1 MFLKIIV
8 FIHIISATIW
18 VGGHLILT
26 VSYLPNALKHN
37 DFSLIEGY
45 ESRFERIGIPSLIIL
60 IVTGIYK
67 ITYYA
72 PDLFSFDMSDHYTK
86 HIVIKLILLLA
97 TILLAIHARLFLI
110 PKRELKPLSYHI
122 LAITIIGIAFVFV
135 GMSARM
141 GGIL

>member
-72 PDLFSFDMSDHYTK
+72 PDHYTK